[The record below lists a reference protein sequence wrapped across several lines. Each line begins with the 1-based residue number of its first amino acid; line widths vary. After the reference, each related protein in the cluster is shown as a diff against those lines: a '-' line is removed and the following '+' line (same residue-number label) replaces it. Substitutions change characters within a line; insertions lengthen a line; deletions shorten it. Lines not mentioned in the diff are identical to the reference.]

1 MLMLRKLLPV
11 HFLLSIVV
19 GQPVFTEH
27 VISTSANG
35 ATSVHAEDVDG
46 DGDLDVLSASAN
58 DNKIAWYENHGSQD
72 FTRHTIT
79 TSAAYANIVYAAD
92 VDGDGDLD
100 VLSASKND
108 DTIAWYENDG
118 SESFTEHAISTSADG
133 AFSVYAVDVD
143 GDGDMDVLSASA
155 GDDKIAW
162 YENDGSESFTEHAIT
177 TSADYANTVY
187 AADVDG
193 DGDMDVLSASN
204 YDDKI
209 AWYENNGS
217 ESFTEHVI
225 STSANG
231 AFSVHAVD
239 VDADGDM
246 DVLSASENDD
256 KIAWYENDGSESF
269 TEHVISTSAD
279 GARSVYAT
287 DVDGDGDMDVLSAS
301 GADDKIAWYEND
313 GSESFTEHVISTSA
327 DGARSV
333 YAADIDGDGDL
344 DMLSALSVG
353 NKITWYENFD
363 SQEVAFVPDDKFEQA
378 LIDLD
383 YDDTLDDYVLTEN
396 ISEVT
401 SLDVS
406 EKEISDLT
414 GIEEFTALEFLYCE
428 NNQLNSLDLSNNSAL
443 LELNVAHS
451 QLESLDVSN
460 STSLELLD
468 CYGNNLT
475 SLDVS
480 SNTALINLN
489 CPENQL
495 TALDV
500 SNNTSLIT
508 LNCSENQLTYLNM
521 KNGITDALVT
531 FDAKDN
537 ALSCIET
544 LDPGYATAY
553 WSYFNGNIDFGVVFA
568 VVCEYNSPVITNVLM
583 DPVSPAAEEDANITA
598 EISDETGI
606 DDVTLY
612 YRQGGSSGY
621 TPIAMSGSVG
631 SYTGTI
637 PGSAVTMNGLLYYI
651 VAHDVIASSTTSDT
665 LSTEVRF
672 NDGSL
677 TTNSTSSSAYPNGL
691 PMGKWRLV
699 SIPAVLDDSGVLQVI
714 EDELGPE
721 DNEVWRLFEYMEETI
736 SFNDNPAQFTP
747 GDSYWLY
754 QRVGYNLSLSA
765 PAGETGDM
773 SGTTLTI
780 RPGWNLI
787 GSPYSFSLPLVLDP
801 EQFYGPIAYGLA
813 AEEWSGVVSEL
824 EPWNGYAVYNRS
836 SSENITLDPTAT
848 SGGGL
853 ARTLDEEEG
862 WLMTLQV
869 RGDEYQDR
877 FNTIGALSGAHD
889 QLDWHDNPE
898 IRAPERF
905 VSLFFRIPDEEQD
918 HLFTSDIRALDGD
931 LKIWDTRIRSTAM
944 ESAMTLSWHREQSM
958 PDRLSVQLL
967 DLNTRTLVDMVLRD
981 HLVLGHLDSRYDRQL
996 KIIAGDPAAVAL
1008 AVNDILSQVPEELSI
1023 QGNYPNPFNP
1033 VTTIR
1038 FGLPEPRNV
1047 RITVVNILGQEI
1059 TELVNGWKDMGR
1071 HEVIWQGVD
1080 RSGKPVASGI
1090 YFTVLS
1096 DRNKII
1102 VQKMLLLK

>member
-1 MLMLRKLLPV
+1 MLRKLLPV
-11 HFLLSIVV
+11 HILLSIVV

-27 VISTSANG
+27 VISSSADG
-35 ATSVHAEDVDG
+35 ATSVHAADVDG
-46 DGDLDVLSASAN
+46 DGDMDVLSASAN
-58 DNKIAWYENHGSQD
+58 DNKIAWYESHGSQD

-92 VDGDGDLD
+92 MDGDGDLD

-143 GDGDMDVLSASA
+143 GDGDMDVLSASS

-187 AADVDG
+187 AIDMDV

-204 YDDKI
+204 YDDRI
-209 AWYENNGS
+209 AWYENDGT
-217 ESFTEHVI
+217 ESFTEHTI

-231 AFSVHAVD
+231 AFSVHALD
-239 VDADGDM
+239 VDGDGDM

-269 TEHVISTSAD
+269 TEHAISTSAD
-279 GARSVYAT
+279 GARSVHAV

-301 GADDKIAWYEND
+301 KNDDTIAWYEND
-313 GSESFTEHVISTSA
+313 GSESFTEHAISTSA

-344 DMLSALSVG
+344 DMLSALSVDD
-353 NKITWYENFD
+353 KITWYENFD
-363 SQEVAFVPDDKFEQA
+363 SQEVAFVPDDKFEQV

-396 ISEVT
+396 ISGVT

-406 EKEISDLT
+406 QKEISDLT
-414 GIEEFTALEFLYCE
+414 GIEGFTALEFLYCE

-451 QLESLDVSN
+451 QLESIDVSN

-521 KNGITDALVT
+521 KNGITDALAT

-553 WSYFNGNIDFGVVFA
+553 WSYFNGNIDIGVVFA

-583 DPVSPAAEEDANITA
+583 DPVSLAAEEDANITA

-606 DDVTLY
+606 DDATLY
-612 YRQGGSSGY
+612 YRQGGSSSGY
-621 TPIAMSGSVG
+621 TPVAMSGSAG

-651 VAHDVIASSTTSDT
+651 VAHDVIASGTTSDT

-672 NDGSL
+672 NDGNL

-691 PMGKWRLV
+691 SMEKWRLL

-714 EDELGPE
+714 EDELGPQ
-721 DNEVWRLFEYMEETI
+721 DNDVWRLFEYNESTG

-754 QRVGYNLSLSA
+754 QRVGNNLSLSA

-780 RPGWNLI
+780 KPGWNLI
-787 GSPYSFSLPLVLDP
+787 GSPYPFSLPLVLDP
-801 EQFYGPIAYGLA
+801 VQFYGPIAYGLA
-813 AEEWSGVVSEL
+813 AEEWSNVVSEMD
-824 EPWNGYAVYNRS
+824 PWNGYAVYNRTS
-836 SSENITLDPTAT
+836 NDLNISLDPAGCDTVP
-848 SGGGL
+848 L

-862 WLMTLQV
+862 WLMTLQA
-869 RGDEYQDR
+869 RGNEYQDR

-898 IRAPERF
+898 IRAPEQF
-905 VSLFFRIPDEEQD
+905 VSLFFKIPGEEQE
-918 HLFTSDIRALDGD
+918 HLFTSDIRALDGK
-931 LKIWDTRIRSTAM
+931 LKIWDTRIRSTAV
-944 ESAMTLSWHREQSM
+944 ESGVTLSWHHDQTL
-958 PDRLSVQLL
+958 PAGLSVQLL
-967 DLNTRTLVDMVLRD
+967 DLNTRTVVDMVSTD
-981 HLVLGHLDSRYDRQL
+981 HLVLGHLDSHYDRQL
-996 KIIAGDPAAVAL
+996 KIISGDPAAVAL
-1008 AVNDILSQVPEELSI
+1008 AVDDILSQVPEELSI
-1023 QGNYPNPFNP
+1023 KGNYPNPFNP
-1033 VTTIR
+1033 VTTIW
-1038 FGLPEPRNV
+1038 FGLPEPRRV
-1047 RITVVNILGQEI
+1047 SLTIVNMLGQEVVD
-1059 TELVNGWKDMGR
+1059 LLNGWKGIGH
-1071 HEVIWQGVD
+1071 HEIRWQSLDKQGV
-1080 RSGKPVASGI
+1080 PVASGV
-1090 YFTVLS
+1090 YFAVLRDGIS
-1096 DRNKII
+1096 IDVR
-1102 VQKMLLLK
+1102 KMILLK